1 MWMSRNP
8 CRLLVRA
15 SPPSRTIA
23 LKIANLELPT
33 CGEEGA
39 TGHTATSASGLT
51 FCANGRVGAA
61 QWLRSCHRASRSARS
76 IRTWTMNST
85 ALASLAGVR
94 PVAVLPAR
102 GIRAPRASDARGA
115 RTRLVVATISTRRTA
130 ACVPS
135 TRRRRDAPSRPLA
148 ASGADG
154 ADVDDD
160 VDALATRLESL
171 KAKSRSMLEEASQ
184 LEAGIDASENDEV
197 ISESTRIKRS
207 PSRSASG
214 LPVGKMGVADAVAGM
229 QPGGGSQQSQPPQP
243 PTTNALLAGVVAV
256 GGLAAAG
263 AASAAGVAAGS
274 EPVLAI
280 VGAAA
285 GFALL
290 KTGQLIG
297 SNLKEKAV
305 PALGKQEAKAREK
318 AAGGYVAP
326 KQAAA
331 ATVIDEKKAAAK
343 AASDSAM
350 KSKSATAS
358 NDADAILAASS
369 FVGAS
374 DLDKA
379 RLRRALRTIA
389 STQKA
394 TSVSTSASA
403 AASTSVPAGYVNNE
417 QERKIYEMKRRS
429 KELGTLNEFL
439 DKYGPPD
446 EVYGRA
452 KAEKAVERQA
462 AELIAPGNVTWKPR
476 DTWLKVILWDCICYP
491 LQVPFLFL
499 AWLLGFSW
507 GENPPPPKSA

>member
-1 MWMSRNP
+1 M
-8 CRLLVRA
+8 
-15 SPPSRTIA
+15 PSI
-23 LKIANLELPT
+23 
-33 CGEEGA
+33 
-39 TGHTATSASGLT
+39 
-51 FCANGRVGAA
+51 
-61 QWLRSCHRASRSARS
+61 
-76 IRTWTMNST
+76 
-85 ALASLAGVR
+85 ALASVAGVR
-94 PVAVLPAR
+94 PTAVLPAR
-102 GIRAPRASDARGA
+102 GIQRPGGSAR
-115 RTRLVVATISTRRTA
+115 RLAAKISTRSSLCRGA
-130 ACVPS
+130 VYFPS
-135 TRRRRDAPSRPLA
+135 RHHHARRVASRPLA
-148 ASGADG
+148 ASGGADG
-154 ADVDDD
+154 GNVDDD
-160 VDALATRLESL
+160 VDALSSRLESL

-243 PTTNALLAGVVAV
+243 PTTNALLAGVVAI

-318 AAGGYVAP
+318 AGGYVAP

-350 KSKSATAS
+350 KSKSKSVTAS

-394 TSVSTSASA
+394 TSVSTSAASM
-403 AASTSVPAGYVNNE
+403 ASTSVPAGYVNNE
-417 QERKIYEMKRRS
+417 QERKIYEIKKRS

-462 AELIAPGNVTWKPR
+462 AELMPPGNVTWKPR
-476 DTWLKVILWDCICYP
+476 ETWLKVILWDCVCYP

-499 AWLLGFSW
+499 AWALGFSW
-507 GENPPPPKSA
+507 GTNPPPPEESA

>member
-1 MWMSRNP
+1 MPIVLFAPRP
-8 CRLLVRA
+8 
-15 SPPSRTIA
+15 
-23 LKIANLELPT
+23 
-33 CGEEGA
+33 
-39 TGHTATSASGLT
+39 
-51 FCANGRVGAA
+51 
-61 QWLRSCHRASRSARS
+61 ARS
-76 IRTWTMNST
+76 IRTRTMPSI
-85 ALASLAGVR
+85 ALASVAGVR
-94 PVAVLPAR
+94 PTAVLPAR
-102 GIRAPRASDARGA
+102 GIQRPGGSAR
-115 RTRLVVATISTRRTA
+115 RLAAKISTRSSLCRGA
-130 ACVPS
+130 VYFPS
-135 TRRRRDAPSRPLA
+135 RHHHARRVASRPLA
-148 ASGADG
+148 ASGGADG
-154 ADVDDD
+154 GNVDDD
-160 VDALATRLESL
+160 VDALSSRLESL

-214 LPVGKMGVADAVAGM
+214 LPVGKMGVADAVAGIPSSR
-229 QPGGGSQQSQPPQP
+229 QPSGEQSQPPQP

-343 AASDSAM
+343 AASEAAAELA
-350 KSKSATAS
+350 KSATAS

-394 TSVSTSASA
+394 TSVST
-403 AASTSVPAGYVNNE
+403 AASMGKTSVPAGYVNNE
-417 QERKIYEMKRRS
+417 QERKIYEMKQRS

-462 AELIAPGNVTWKPR
+462 TELIAPGNVTWKPR
-476 DTWLKVILWDCICYP
+476 ETWLKVILWDCVCYP
-491 LQVPFLFL
+491 LQVPFLLL
-499 AWLLGFSW
+499 AWALGFSW
-507 GENPPPPKSA
+507 GANPPPPEESA

>member
-1 MWMSRNP
+1 
-8 CRLLVRA
+8 
-15 SPPSRTIA
+15 
-23 LKIANLELPT
+23 
-33 CGEEGA
+33 
-39 TGHTATSASGLT
+39 
-51 FCANGRVGAA
+51 
-61 QWLRSCHRASRSARS
+61 
-76 IRTWTMNST
+76 
-85 ALASLAGVR
+85 
-94 PVAVLPAR
+94 
-102 GIRAPRASDARGA
+102 
-115 RTRLVVATISTRRTA
+115 
-130 ACVPS
+130 
-135 TRRRRDAPSRPLA
+135 
-148 ASGADG
+148 
-154 ADVDDD
+154 
-160 VDALATRLESL
+160 
-171 KAKSRSMLEEASQ
+171 MLEEASQ

-214 LPVGKMGVADAVAGM
+214 LPVGKMGVADAVAGIPSPS
-229 QPGGGSQQSQPPQP
+229 QQSQQSQPPQP

-462 AELIAPGNVTWKPR
+462 AELMPPGNVTWKPR
-476 DTWLKVILWDCICYP
+476 ETWAKVILWDCVCYP

-499 AWLLGFSW
+499 AWALGFSW
-507 GENPPPPKSA
+507 GANPPPPEESA

>member
-1 MWMSRNP
+1 MPIVLFAPRP
-8 CRLLVRA
+8 
-15 SPPSRTIA
+15 
-23 LKIANLELPT
+23 
-33 CGEEGA
+33 
-39 TGHTATSASGLT
+39 
-51 FCANGRVGAA
+51 
-61 QWLRSCHRASRSARS
+61 ARS
-76 IRTWTMNST
+76 IRTRTMPSI
-85 ALASLAGVR
+85 ALASVAGVR
-94 PVAVLPAR
+94 PTAVLPAR
-102 GIRAPRASDARGA
+102 GIRSARRLGA
-115 RTRLVVATISTRRTA
+115 KISTRSSLCRGA
-130 ACVPS
+130 VYFPS
-135 TRRRRDAPSRPLA
+135 RHHHARRVASRPLA
-148 ASGADG
+148 ASGGADG
-154 ADVDDD
+154 GNVDDD
-160 VDALATRLESL
+160 VDALSSRLESL

-207 PSRSASG
+207 PSKSASG

-350 KSKSATAS
+350 KSAAKSATAS

-394 TSVSTSASA
+394 TSVSTS

-462 AELIAPGNVTWKPR
+462 AELMPPGNVTWKPR
-476 DTWLKVILWDCICYP
+476 ETWAKVILWDCVCYP

-499 AWLLGFSW
+499 AWALGFSW
-507 GENPPPPKSA
+507 GANPPPPEESA

>member
-1 MWMSRNP
+1 M
-8 CRLLVRA
+8 
-15 SPPSRTIA
+15 PSI
-23 LKIANLELPT
+23 
-33 CGEEGA
+33 
-39 TGHTATSASGLT
+39 
-51 FCANGRVGAA
+51 
-61 QWLRSCHRASRSARS
+61 
-76 IRTWTMNST
+76 
-85 ALASLAGVR
+85 ALASVAGVR
-94 PVAVLPAR
+94 PTAVLPAR
-102 GIRAPRASDARGA
+102 GIRSAR
-115 RTRLVVATISTRRTA
+115 RLAAKISTRSSLCRGA
-130 ACVPS
+130 VYFPS
-135 TRRRRDAPSRPLA
+135 RHHHARRVASRPLA
-148 ASGADG
+148 ASGGADG
-154 ADVDDD
+154 GNVDDD
-160 VDALATRLESL
+160 VDALSSRLESL

-214 LPVGKMGVADAVAGM
+214 LPVGKMGVADAVAGIPSSR
-229 QPGGGSQQSQPPQP
+229 QQSQQSQPPQP

-343 AASDSAM
+343 AASDSAELA
-350 KSKSATAS
+350 KSATAS

-394 TSVSTSASA
+394 TSVSTS

-462 AELIAPGNVTWKPR
+462 AELMPPGNVTWKPR
-476 DTWLKVILWDCICYP
+476 ETWAKVILWDCVCYP

-499 AWLLGFSW
+499 AWALGFSW
-507 GENPPPPKSA
+507 GANPPPPEESA

>member
-1 MWMSRNP
+1 M
-8 CRLLVRA
+8 
-15 SPPSRTIA
+15 PSI
-23 LKIANLELPT
+23 
-33 CGEEGA
+33 
-39 TGHTATSASGLT
+39 
-51 FCANGRVGAA
+51 
-61 QWLRSCHRASRSARS
+61 
-76 IRTWTMNST
+76 
-85 ALASLAGVR
+85 ALASVAGVR
-94 PVAVLPAR
+94 PTAVLPAR
-102 GIRAPRASDARGA
+102 GIRSARRLGA
-115 RTRLVVATISTRRTA
+115 KISTRSSLCRGA
-130 ACVPS
+130 VYFPS
-135 TRRRRDAPSRPLA
+135 RHHHARRVASRPLA
-148 ASGADG
+148 ASGGADG
-154 ADVDDD
+154 GNVDDD
-160 VDALATRLESL
+160 VDALSSRLESL

-214 LPVGKMGVADAVAGM
+214 LPVGKMGVADAVAGIPSSR
-229 QPGGGSQQSQPPQP
+229 QQSQQSQPPQP

-326 KQAAA
+326 KQAAT

-343 AASDSAM
+343 AASDSAELA
-350 KSKSATAS
+350 KSATAS

-394 TSVSTSASA
+394 TSVST
-403 AASTSVPAGYVNNE
+403 AASMGKTSVPAGYVNNE

-462 AELIAPGNVTWKPR
+462 AELMPPGNVTWKPR
-476 DTWLKVILWDCICYP
+476 ETWAKVILWDCVCYP

-499 AWLLGFSW
+499 AWALGFSW
-507 GENPPPPKSA
+507 GANPPPPEESA

>member
-1 MWMSRNP
+1 M
-8 CRLLVRA
+8 
-15 SPPSRTIA
+15 PSI
-23 LKIANLELPT
+23 
-33 CGEEGA
+33 
-39 TGHTATSASGLT
+39 
-51 FCANGRVGAA
+51 
-61 QWLRSCHRASRSARS
+61 
-76 IRTWTMNST
+76 
-85 ALASLAGVR
+85 ALASVAGVR
-94 PVAVLPAR
+94 PTAVLPAR
-102 GIRAPRASDARGA
+102 GIQHPGGNAR
-115 RTRLVVATISTRRTA
+115 RLAAKISTRSSLCRGA
-130 ACVPS
+130 VYF
-135 TRRRRDAPSRPLA
+135 PSRHHHARRIASRPFA
-148 ASGADG
+148 ASGGADG
-154 ADVDDD
+154 GNVDDD
-160 VDALATRLESL
+160 VDALSSRLESL

-214 LPVGKMGVADAVAGM
+214 LPVGKMGVADAVAGIPSSR
-229 QPGGGSQQSQPPQP
+229 QPSGEQSQPPQP

-318 AAGGYVAP
+318 AGGGYVAP

-343 AASDSAM
+343 AASDSAELA
-350 KSKSATAS
+350 KSATAS

-394 TSVSTSASA
+394 TSVSTS

-462 AELIAPGNVTWKPR
+462 AELMPPGNVTWKPR
-476 DTWLKVILWDCICYP
+476 ETWAKVILWDCVCYP

-499 AWLLGFSW
+499 AWALGFSW
-507 GENPPPPKSA
+507 GANPPPPEESA

>member
-1 MWMSRNP
+1 M
-8 CRLLVRA
+8 
-15 SPPSRTIA
+15 PSI
-23 LKIANLELPT
+23 
-33 CGEEGA
+33 
-39 TGHTATSASGLT
+39 
-51 FCANGRVGAA
+51 
-61 QWLRSCHRASRSARS
+61 
-76 IRTWTMNST
+76 
-85 ALASLAGVR
+85 ALASVAGVR
-94 PVAVLPAR
+94 PTAVLPAR
-102 GIRAPRASDARGA
+102 GIRSARRLGA
-115 RTRLVVATISTRRTA
+115 KISTRSSLRRGA
-130 ACVPS
+130 VYFPS
-135 TRRRRDAPSRPLA
+135 RHHHARRVASRPLA
-148 ASGADG
+148 ASGGADG
-154 ADVDDD
+154 GNVDDD
-160 VDALATRLESL
+160 VDALSSRLESL
-171 KAKSRSMLEEASQ
+171 KAKSRSMLEEASR

-207 PSRSASG
+207 PSKSASG
-214 LPVGKMGVADAVAGM
+214 LPVGKMGVADAVAGITSSSR
-229 QPGGGSQQSQPPQP
+229 QPSGEQSQPPQP

-343 AASDSAM
+343 AASDSAELA

-389 STQKA
+389 ATQKA
-394 TSVSTSASA
+394 TSVSTS

-417 QERKIYEMKRRS
+417 QERKIYEMKQRS

-462 AELIAPGNVTWKPR
+462 AELMPPGNVTWKPR
-476 DTWLKVILWDCICYP
+476 ETWAKVILWDCVCYP

-499 AWLLGFSW
+499 AWALGFSW
-507 GENPPPPKSA
+507 GANPPPPEESA

>member
-1 MWMSRNP
+1 M
-8 CRLLVRA
+8 
-15 SPPSRTIA
+15 PSI
-23 LKIANLELPT
+23 
-33 CGEEGA
+33 
-39 TGHTATSASGLT
+39 
-51 FCANGRVGAA
+51 
-61 QWLRSCHRASRSARS
+61 
-76 IRTWTMNST
+76 
-85 ALASLAGVR
+85 ALASVAGVR
-94 PVAVLPAR
+94 PTAVLPAR
-102 GIRAPRASDARGA
+102 GIRSARRLGA
-115 RTRLVVATISTRRTA
+115 KISTRSSLCRGA
-130 ACVPS
+130 VYF
-135 TRRRRDAPSRPLA
+135 PSRRHHARRVASRPFA
-148 ASGADG
+148 ASGGADG
-154 ADVDDD
+154 GNVDDD
-160 VDALATRLESL
+160 VDALSSRLESL

-214 LPVGKMGVADAVAGM
+214 LPVGKMGVADAVAGIPSSR
-229 QPGGGSQQSQPPQP
+229 QPSGEQSQPPQP

-343 AASDSAM
+343 AASDSAELA

-394 TSVSTSASA
+394 TSVSTS

-462 AELIAPGNVTWKPR
+462 AELMPPGNVTWKPR
-476 DTWLKVILWDCICYP
+476 ETWAKVILWDCVCYP

-499 AWLLGFSW
+499 AWALGFSW
-507 GENPPPPKSA
+507 GANPPPPEESA

>member
-1 MWMSRNP
+1 MPIVLFAPRP
-8 CRLLVRA
+8 
-15 SPPSRTIA
+15 
-23 LKIANLELPT
+23 
-33 CGEEGA
+33 
-39 TGHTATSASGLT
+39 
-51 FCANGRVGAA
+51 
-61 QWLRSCHRASRSARS
+61 ARS
-76 IRTWTMNST
+76 IRTRTMPSI
-85 ALASLAGVR
+85 ALASVAGVR
-94 PVAVLPAR
+94 PTAVLPAR
-102 GIRAPRASDARGA
+102 GIRSARRLGA
-115 RTRLVVATISTRRTA
+115 KISTRSSLCRGA
-130 ACVPS
+130 VYFPS
-135 TRRRRDAPSRPLA
+135 RHHHARRVASRPLA
-148 ASGADG
+148 ASGGADG
-154 ADVDDD
+154 GNVDDD
-160 VDALATRLESL
+160 VDALSSRLESL

-214 LPVGKMGVADAVAGM
+214 LPVGKMGVADAVAGIPSPS
-229 QPGGGSQQSQPPQP
+229 QQSQQSQPPQP

-394 TSVSTSASA
+394 TSVSTSASS

-462 AELIAPGNVTWKPR
+462 AELMPPGNVTWKPR
-476 DTWLKVILWDCICYP
+476 ETWAKVILWDCVCYP

-499 AWLLGFSW
+499 AWALGFSW
-507 GENPPPPKSA
+507 GANPPPPEESA

>member
-1 MWMSRNP
+1 M
-8 CRLLVRA
+8 
-15 SPPSRTIA
+15 PSI
-23 LKIANLELPT
+23 
-33 CGEEGA
+33 
-39 TGHTATSASGLT
+39 
-51 FCANGRVGAA
+51 
-61 QWLRSCHRASRSARS
+61 
-76 IRTWTMNST
+76 
-85 ALASLAGVR
+85 ALASVAGVR
-94 PVAVLPAR
+94 PTAVLPAR
-102 GIRAPRASDARGA
+102 GIQHPGGNAR
-115 RTRLVVATISTRRTA
+115 RLAAKISTRSSLCRGA
-130 ACVPS
+130 VYFPS
-135 TRRRRDAPSRPLA
+135 RRHHARRVASRPLA
-148 ASGADG
+148 ASGGADG
-154 ADVDDD
+154 GNVDDD
-160 VDALATRLESL
+160 VDALSSRLESL

-214 LPVGKMGVADAVAGM
+214 LPVGKMGVADAVAGIPSSR
-229 QPGGGSQQSQPPQP
+229 QPSGEQSQPPQP

-343 AASDSAM
+343 AASDSAELA

-394 TSVSTSASA
+394 TSVSTS

-462 AELIAPGNVTWKPR
+462 AELMPPGNVTWKPR
-476 DTWLKVILWDCICYP
+476 ETWAKVILWDCVCYP

-499 AWLLGFSW
+499 AWALGFSW
-507 GENPPPPKSA
+507 GANPPPPEESA

>member
-1 MWMSRNP
+1 M
-8 CRLLVRA
+8 
-15 SPPSRTIA
+15 PSI
-23 LKIANLELPT
+23 
-33 CGEEGA
+33 
-39 TGHTATSASGLT
+39 
-51 FCANGRVGAA
+51 
-61 QWLRSCHRASRSARS
+61 
-76 IRTWTMNST
+76 
-85 ALASLAGVR
+85 ALASVAGVR
-94 PVAVLPAR
+94 PTAVLPAR
-102 GIRAPRASDARGA
+102 GIQHPGGNAR
-115 RTRLVVATISTRRTA
+115 RLAAKISTRSSLCRGA
-130 ACVPS
+130 VYFPS
-135 TRRRRDAPSRPLA
+135 RHHHARRVASRPLA
-148 ASGADG
+148 ASGGADG
-154 ADVDDD
+154 GNVDDD
-160 VDALATRLESL
+160 VDALSSRLESL

-214 LPVGKMGVADAVAGM
+214 LPVGKMGVADAVAGIPSSS
-229 QPGGGSQQSQPPQP
+229 QQSQQSQPPQP

-343 AASDSAM
+343 AASDSAELA

-462 AELIAPGNVTWKPR
+462 AELMPPGNVTWKPR
-476 DTWLKVILWDCICYP
+476 ETWAKVILWDCVCYP

-499 AWLLGFSW
+499 AWALGFSW
-507 GENPPPPKSA
+507 GANPPPPEESA

>member
-1 MWMSRNP
+1 MPSIAH
-8 CRLLVRA
+8 A
-15 SPPSRTIA
+15 S
-23 LKIANLELPT
+23 
-33 CGEEGA
+33 
-39 TGHTATSASGLT
+39 
-51 FCANGRVGAA
+51 V
-61 QWLRSCHRASRSARS
+61 
-76 IRTWTMNST
+76 
-85 ALASLAGVR
+85 AGVR
-94 PVAVLPAR
+94 PTAVLPAR
-102 GIRAPRASDARGA
+102 GIRSARRLGA
-115 RTRLVVATISTRRTA
+115 KISTRSSLCRGA
-130 ACVPS
+130 VYFPS
-135 TRRRRDAPSRPLA
+135 RRHHARRVASRPLA
-148 ASGADG
+148 ASGGADG
-154 ADVDDD
+154 GNVDDD
-160 VDALATRLESL
+160 VDALSSRLESL

-207 PSRSASG
+207 PSKSASG
-214 LPVGKMGVADAVAGM
+214 LPVGKMGVADAVAGIPS
-229 QPGGGSQQSQPPQP
+229 PGSQQSQQSQPPQP

-343 AASDSAM
+343 AASDSAELA
-350 KSKSATAS
+350 KSATAS

-394 TSVSTSASA
+394 TSVSTSA
-403 AASTSVPAGYVNNE
+403 ASTSVPAGYVNNE
-417 QERKIYEMKRRS
+417 QARKIYAMKRRS

-462 AELIAPGNVTWKPR
+462 AELMPPGNVTWKPR
-476 DTWLKVILWDCICYP
+476 ETWAKVILWDCACYP

-499 AWLLGFSW
+499 AWALGFSW
-507 GENPPPPKSA
+507 GANPPPPEESA

>member
-1 MWMSRNP
+1 M
-8 CRLLVRA
+8 
-15 SPPSRTIA
+15 PSI
-23 LKIANLELPT
+23 
-33 CGEEGA
+33 
-39 TGHTATSASGLT
+39 
-51 FCANGRVGAA
+51 
-61 QWLRSCHRASRSARS
+61 
-76 IRTWTMNST
+76 
-85 ALASLAGVR
+85 ALASVAGVR
-94 PVAVLPAR
+94 PTAVLPAR
-102 GIRAPRASDARGA
+102 GIRSARRLGA
-115 RTRLVVATISTRRTA
+115 KISTRSSLCRGA
-130 ACVPS
+130 VYFPS
-135 TRRRRDAPSRPLA
+135 RHHHARRVASRPLA
-148 ASGADG
+148 ASGGADG
-154 ADVDDD
+154 GNVDDD
-160 VDALATRLESL
+160 VDALSSRLESL

-214 LPVGKMGVADAVAGM
+214 LPLGKMGVADAVAGIPSSR
-229 QPGGGSQQSQPPQP
+229 QQSQQSQPPQP

-343 AASDSAM
+343 AASEAAAELA
-350 KSKSATAS
+350 KSATAS

-394 TSVSTSASA
+394 TSVST
-403 AASTSVPAGYVNNE
+403 AASMGKTSVPAGYVNNE

-462 AELIAPGNVTWKPR
+462 AELMPPGNVTWKPR
-476 DTWLKVILWDCICYP
+476 ETWAKVILWDCVCYP

-499 AWLLGFSW
+499 AWALGFSW
-507 GENPPPPKSA
+507 GANPPPPEESA

>member
-1 MWMSRNP
+1 
-8 CRLLVRA
+8 
-15 SPPSRTIA
+15 
-23 LKIANLELPT
+23 
-33 CGEEGA
+33 
-39 TGHTATSASGLT
+39 
-51 FCANGRVGAA
+51 
-61 QWLRSCHRASRSARS
+61 
-76 IRTWTMNST
+76 MNST

-102 GIRAPRASDARGA
+102 GIRAPRASGN
-115 RTRLVVATISTRRTA
+115 TRLVVATISTRRTA

-160 VDALATRLESL
+160 VDALVTRLESL

-197 ISESTRIKRS
+197 ISESTRFKRAPQSS
-207 PSRSASG
+207 PG
-214 LPVGKMGVADAVAGM
+214 LPTGKMGVSAADAVAD
-229 QPGGGSQQSQPPQP
+229 QATGSGWSKSPQSQSQSQPPQP
-243 PTTNALLAGVVAV
+243 PTTNALLAGVIAI

-274 EPVLAI
+274 EPVLAFA
-280 VGAAA
+280 GAAA

-290 KTGQLIG
+290 KAGQFIG

-305 PALGKQEAKAREK
+305 PSLGQQEGKAKAKEGAASK
-318 AAGGYVAP
+318 AGGGGYVAP

-331 ATVIDEKKAAAK
+331 ATKIDEKKAAARAA
-343 AASDSAM
+343 AAS
-350 KSKSATAS
+350 K
-358 NDADAILAASS
+358 DADAILAASS
-369 FVGAS
+369 FVSSS
-374 DLDKA
+374 DLDKE

-389 STQKA
+389 STQK
-394 TSVSTSASA
+394 STVTA
-403 AASTSVPAGYVNNE
+403 AAIGAAKVPAGYVNNE
-417 QERKIYEMKRRS
+417 QERKIYEIKQRS
-429 KELGTLNEFL
+429 KQLLPLNEFMA
-439 DKYGPPD
+439 KYGPSD
-446 EVYGRA
+446 EAYGKARKEA
-452 KAEKAVERQA
+452 K
-462 AELIAPGNVTWKPR
+462 ELLAPGNVTWKPR

>member
-1 MWMSRNP
+1 MPIVLFAPRP
-8 CRLLVRA
+8 
-15 SPPSRTIA
+15 
-23 LKIANLELPT
+23 
-33 CGEEGA
+33 
-39 TGHTATSASGLT
+39 
-51 FCANGRVGAA
+51 
-61 QWLRSCHRASRSARS
+61 ARS
-76 IRTWTMNST
+76 IRTRTMPSI
-85 ALASLAGVR
+85 ALASVAGVR
-94 PVAVLPAR
+94 PTAVLPAR
-102 GIRAPRASDARGA
+102 GIRSARRLGA
-115 RTRLVVATISTRRTA
+115 KISTRSSLCRGA
-130 ACVPS
+130 VYFPS
-135 TRRRRDAPSRPLA
+135 RHHHARRVASRPLA
-148 ASGADG
+148 ASGGADG
-154 ADVDDD
+154 GNVDDD
-160 VDALATRLESL
+160 VDALSSRLESL

-350 KSKSATAS
+350 KSAAKSATAS

-394 TSVSTSASA
+394 TSVSAST
-403 AASTSVPAGYVNNE
+403 ASTSVPAGYVNNE

-462 AELIAPGNVTWKPR
+462 AELMPPGNVTWKPR
-476 DTWLKVILWDCICYP
+476 ETWAKVILWDCVCYP

-499 AWLLGFSW
+499 AWALGFSW
-507 GENPPPPKSA
+507 GANPPPPEESA

>member
-1 MWMSRNP
+1 MPIVLFAPRP
-8 CRLLVRA
+8 
-15 SPPSRTIA
+15 
-23 LKIANLELPT
+23 
-33 CGEEGA
+33 
-39 TGHTATSASGLT
+39 
-51 FCANGRVGAA
+51 
-61 QWLRSCHRASRSARS
+61 ARS
-76 IRTWTMNST
+76 IRTRTMPSI
-85 ALASLAGVR
+85 ALASVAGVR
-94 PVAVLPAR
+94 PTAVLPAR
-102 GIRAPRASDARGA
+102 GIRSARRLGA
-115 RTRLVVATISTRRTA
+115 KISTRSSLCRGA
-130 ACVPS
+130 VYFPS
-135 TRRRRDAPSRPLA
+135 RHHHARRVASRPLA
-148 ASGADG
+148 ASGGADG
-154 ADVDDD
+154 GNVDDD
-160 VDALATRLESL
+160 VDALSSRLESL

-207 PSRSASG
+207 PSKSASG
-214 LPVGKMGVADAVAGM
+214 LPVGKMGVADAVAGIPSPS
-229 QPGGGSQQSQPPQP
+229 QQSQQSQPPQP

-343 AASDSAM
+343 AASDSAELA
-350 KSKSATAS
+350 KSATAS

-394 TSVSTSASA
+394 TSVSTS

-452 KAEKAVERQA
+452 KAEKAVEKRQA
-462 AELIAPGNVTWKPR
+462 AELMPPGNVTWKPR
-476 DTWLKVILWDCICYP
+476 ETWAKVILWDCVCYP

-499 AWLLGFSW
+499 AWALGFSW
-507 GENPPPPKSA
+507 GANPPPPEESA

>member
-1 MWMSRNP
+1 M
-8 CRLLVRA
+8 
-15 SPPSRTIA
+15 PSI
-23 LKIANLELPT
+23 
-33 CGEEGA
+33 
-39 TGHTATSASGLT
+39 
-51 FCANGRVGAA
+51 
-61 QWLRSCHRASRSARS
+61 
-76 IRTWTMNST
+76 
-85 ALASLAGVR
+85 ALASVAGVR
-94 PVAVLPAR
+94 PTAVLPAR
-102 GIRAPRASDARGA
+102 GIRNARRLGA
-115 RTRLVVATISTRRTA
+115 KISTRSSLCRGA
-130 ACVPS
+130 VYFPS
-135 TRRRRDAPSRPLA
+135 RHHHARRVASRPLA
-148 ASGADG
+148 ASGGADG
-154 ADVDDD
+154 GNVDDD
-160 VDALATRLESL
+160 VDALSSRLESL

-214 LPVGKMGVADAVAGM
+214 LPVGKMGVADAVAGIPSSR
-229 QPGGGSQQSQPPQP
+229 QPSGEQSQPPQP

-343 AASDSAM
+343 AASDSAELA
-350 KSKSATAS
+350 KSATAS

-394 TSVSTSASA
+394 TSVSTSAASA

-462 AELIAPGNVTWKPR
+462 AELMPPGNVTWKPR
-476 DTWLKVILWDCICYP
+476 ETWAKVILWDCVCYP

-499 AWLLGFSW
+499 AWALGFSW
-507 GENPPPPKSA
+507 GANPPPPEESA

>member
-1 MWMSRNP
+1 MPIVLFAPRP
-8 CRLLVRA
+8 
-15 SPPSRTIA
+15 
-23 LKIANLELPT
+23 
-33 CGEEGA
+33 
-39 TGHTATSASGLT
+39 
-51 FCANGRVGAA
+51 
-61 QWLRSCHRASRSARS
+61 ARS
-76 IRTWTMNST
+76 IRTRTMPSI
-85 ALASLAGVR
+85 ALASVAGVR
-94 PVAVLPAR
+94 PTAVLPAR
-102 GIRAPRASDARGA
+102 GIRNARRLGA
-115 RTRLVVATISTRRTA
+115 KISTRSSLSRGA
-130 ACVPS
+130 VYFPS
-135 TRRRRDAPSRPLA
+135 RHHHARRVASRPLA
-148 ASGADG
+148 ASGGADG
-154 ADVDDD
+154 GNVDDD
-160 VDALATRLESL
+160 VDALSSRLESL

-207 PSRSASG
+207 PSKSASG
-214 LPVGKMGVADAVAGM
+214 LPVGKMGVADAVAGIPSSS
-229 QPGGGSQQSQPPQP
+229 QQSQQSQPPQP

-343 AASDSAM
+343 AASDSAELA
-350 KSKSATAS
+350 KSATAS

-394 TSVSTSASA
+394 TSVSAST
-403 AASTSVPAGYVNNE
+403 ASTSVPAGYVNNE

-462 AELIAPGNVTWKPR
+462 AELMPPGNVTWKPR
-476 DTWLKVILWDCICYP
+476 ETWAKVILWDCVCYP

-499 AWLLGFSW
+499 AWALGFSW
-507 GENPPPPKSA
+507 GANPPPPEESA

>member
-1 MWMSRNP
+1 M
-8 CRLLVRA
+8 
-15 SPPSRTIA
+15 PSI
-23 LKIANLELPT
+23 
-33 CGEEGA
+33 
-39 TGHTATSASGLT
+39 
-51 FCANGRVGAA
+51 
-61 QWLRSCHRASRSARS
+61 
-76 IRTWTMNST
+76 
-85 ALASLAGVR
+85 ALASVAGVR
-94 PVAVLPAR
+94 PTAVLPAR
-102 GIRAPRASDARGA
+102 GIQHPGGNAR
-115 RTRLVVATISTRRTA
+115 RLAAKISTRSSLCRGA
-130 ACVPS
+130 VYFPS
-135 TRRRRDAPSRPLA
+135 RHHHARRVASRPLA
-148 ASGADG
+148 ASGGADG
-154 ADVDDD
+154 GNVDDD
-160 VDALATRLESL
+160 VDALSSRLESL

-214 LPVGKMGVADAVAGM
+214 LPVGKMGVADAVAGIPSSR
-229 QPGGGSQQSQPPQP
+229 QPSGEQSQPPQP

-343 AASDSAM
+343 AASEAAAELA
-350 KSKSATAS
+350 KSATAS

-394 TSVSTSASA
+394 TSGLSTS

-462 AELIAPGNVTWKPR
+462 AELMPPGNVTWKPR
-476 DTWLKVILWDCICYP
+476 ETWAKVILWDCVCYP

-499 AWLLGFSW
+499 AWALGFSW
-507 GENPPPPKSA
+507 GANPPPPEESA

>member
-1 MWMSRNP
+1 MPIVLFAPRP
-8 CRLLVRA
+8 
-15 SPPSRTIA
+15 
-23 LKIANLELPT
+23 
-33 CGEEGA
+33 
-39 TGHTATSASGLT
+39 
-51 FCANGRVGAA
+51 
-61 QWLRSCHRASRSARS
+61 ARS
-76 IRTWTMNST
+76 IRTRTMPSI
-85 ALASLAGVR
+85 ALASVAGVR
-94 PVAVLPAR
+94 PTAVLPAR
-102 GIRAPRASDARGA
+102 GIRSARRLGA
-115 RTRLVVATISTRRTA
+115 KISTRSSLCRGA
-130 ACVPS
+130 VYFPS
-135 TRRRRDAPSRPLA
+135 RHHHARRVASRPLA
-148 ASGADG
+148 ASGGADG
-154 ADVDDD
+154 GNVDDD
-160 VDALATRLESL
+160 VDALSSRLESL

-214 LPVGKMGVADAVAGM
+214 LPVGKMGVADAVAGIPSSR
-229 QPGGGSQQSQPPQP
+229 QQSQQSQPPQP

-343 AASDSAM
+343 AASDSAELA
-350 KSKSATAS
+350 KSATAS

-394 TSVSTSASA
+394 TSVST
-403 AASTSVPAGYVNNE
+403 AASMGKTSVPAGYVNNE

-462 AELIAPGNVTWKPR
+462 AELMPPGNVTWKPR
-476 DTWLKVILWDCICYP
+476 ETWAKVILWDCVCYP

-499 AWLLGFSW
+499 AWALGFSW
-507 GENPPPPKSA
+507 GANPPPPEESA

>member
-1 MWMSRNP
+1 M
-8 CRLLVRA
+8 
-15 SPPSRTIA
+15 PSI
-23 LKIANLELPT
+23 
-33 CGEEGA
+33 
-39 TGHTATSASGLT
+39 
-51 FCANGRVGAA
+51 
-61 QWLRSCHRASRSARS
+61 
-76 IRTWTMNST
+76 
-85 ALASLAGVR
+85 ALASVAGVR
-94 PVAVLPAR
+94 PTAVLPAR
-102 GIRAPRASDARGA
+102 GIRSARRLGA
-115 RTRLVVATISTRRTA
+115 KISTRSSLCRGA
-130 ACVPS
+130 VYFPS
-135 TRRRRDAPSRPLA
+135 RRHHARRVASRPLA
-148 ASGADG
+148 ASGGADG
-154 ADVDDD
+154 GNVDDD
-160 VDALATRLESL
+160 VDALSSRLESL

-214 LPVGKMGVADAVAGM
+214 LPVGKMGVADAVAGIPSSR
-229 QPGGGSQQSQPPQP
+229 QPSGEQSQPPQP

-343 AASDSAM
+343 AASDSAELA
-350 KSKSATAS
+350 KSATAS

-394 TSVSTSASA
+394 TSVSTSASS

-417 QERKIYEMKRRS
+417 QERKIYEMKQRS

-462 AELIAPGNVTWKPR
+462 AELMPPGNVTWKPR
-476 DTWLKVILWDCICYP
+476 ETWLKVILWDCVCYP

-499 AWLLGFSW
+499 AWALGFSW
-507 GENPPPPKSA
+507 GANPPPPEESA